1 MGCCASK
8 EPSGA
13 AAPASAEESAEGLST
28 RLLQAASGDYTAVAP
43 SLGSGNPL
51 EAGASGG
58 ASVREVV
65 ASHAAHST
73 VLAGQALLQV
83 AQNIPL
89 VAPLAFLVGAVASS
103 ASESVELKAD
113 CQEFQQVVTMLERIL
128 VKAEHL
134 AEHADEIDEIR
145 ETLEEALSLM
155 DSIKSKG
162 ILEVFCKVET
172 TRSKF
177 EELRD
182 RINRAIQRLNLA
194 TGVEA
199 NSIARAQFRQAKEL
213 NRIVNDMGGPQAVM
227 DDPEKL
233 RQVQERMSAAEKV
246 LIAQMQ
252 AQRVELKGVKAAVKT
267 AVTAIG
273 TVHSSQ
279 KDHFELSAAQKEQ
292 MTVQFMQLQKENEEQ
307 RMQAEVLQTQVG
319 ELKDMLS
326 ELKNAMQ
333 LFPTPAAEPKR
344 LAVMNQGG
352 FLDVAPA
359 DGGDDVFQVMQA
371 ACEAAGKRWEVL
383 SIVQLVG
390 QRKNVT
396 GAGYVPPSFA
406 AGPLAVA
413 TEAAA
418 AGGGPSACPG
428 EDLCGLSMPRKASM
442 CQHVVKSGVGLQMVG
457 RSDGPELA
465 APEQLAV
472 AARTDPV
479 VEQFLADLGNAM
491 AGGAPAIWQ
500 QREGGQAA
508 ANTLFSTVFLQLL
521 GPEFADTLLYAGTP
535 LRVEG
540 QTMGTLCCLA
550 PRPPEG
556 GVDMAELAELA
567 RPIEA
572 ALERRLAR
580 KRQEAANAAMM
591 QQLQQMQAMQMQQMQ
606 MQMASLGQQML
617 ASPAASGQLLQ
628 PPSPMMMAPPMAMAS
643 PAASGQLLQPPSP
656 MMMAPPMAMAGQ
668 PPMPMMPSPLAMPA
682 AQPPG
687 AFPPA
692 PAGGGG

>member
-89 VAPLAFLVGAVASS
+89 VAPLAFLVSAVASS

-556 GVDMAELAELA
+556 GVDMAELAKLA

-628 PPSPMMMAPPMAMAS
+628 PPSPMMMAPPMAMA
-643 PAASGQLLQPPSP
+643 
-656 MMMAPPMAMAGQ
+656 GQ

>member
-273 TVHSSQ
+273 TVHSLQ

-508 ANTLFSTVFLQLL
+508 ANSLISALFLQLL

-628 PPSPMMMAPPMAMAS
+628 PPSPMMMAPPMAMA
-643 PAASGQLLQPPSP
+643 
-656 MMMAPPMAMAGQ
+656 GQ
-668 PPMPMMPSPLAMPA
+668 PPMPMMPSKR
-682 AQPPG
+682 
-687 AFPPA
+687 A
-692 PAGGGG
+692 PSPT